1 MIGLH
6 VMRGNKDTKTGVRSV
21 FKSMFFSRDEVREQS
36 SPFLLTSGF
45 GSHVANP
52 SYAVML

>member
-1 MIGLH
+1 MIWWAS
-6 VMRGNKDTKTGVRSV
+6 TSSIRS
-21 FKSMFFSRDEVREQS
+21 EVREQS